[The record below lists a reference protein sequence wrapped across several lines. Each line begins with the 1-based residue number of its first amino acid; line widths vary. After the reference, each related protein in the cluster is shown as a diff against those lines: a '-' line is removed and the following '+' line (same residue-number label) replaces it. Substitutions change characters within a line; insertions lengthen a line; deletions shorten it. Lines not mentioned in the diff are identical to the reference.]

1 MSDELHAQG
10 MAVRRAV
17 LGAAHVER
25 AAAAATEF
33 SAPWQEFIT
42 RHAWGGVWAREGLDL
57 RTRSVI
63 TLTALTA
70 LGREH
75 EIAMHVR
82 AALRNG
88 LTPAEIAEL
97 LIHTSLYAG
106 VPTANAAFAIA
117 QQVLQEQDGAAT
129 DCARDTGAG

>member
-1 MSDELHAQG
+1 MSTSDELYEQG
-10 MAVRRAV
+10 MEVRRAV
-17 LGAAHVER
+17 LGEEHVER
-25 AAAAATEF
+25 AAQAATEF

-42 RHAWGGVWAREGLDL
+42 RHAWGAVWAREGLDR

-70 LGREH
+70 LGRER

-88 LTPAEIAEL
+88 LAPEEIAEV
-97 LIHTSLYAG
+97 LIHTAVYAG

-117 QQVLQEQDGAAT
+117 QQVLAEEASG
-129 DCARDTGAG
+129 GESG

>member
-1 MSDELHAQG
+1 MSTGDELYEQG

-17 LGAAHVER
+17 LGGEHVER
-25 AAAAATEF
+25 AAEAATEF

-42 RHAWGGVWAREGLDL
+42 RHAWGAVWAREGLDR

-88 LTPAEIAEL
+88 LAPEEIAEV
-97 LIHTSLYAG
+97 LIHTSIYAG
-106 VPTANAAFAIA
+106 VPAANAAFAIA
-117 QQVLQEQDGAAT
+117 AQVLAEEAA
-129 DCARDTGAG
+129 GGESG

>member
-1 MSDELHAQG
+1 

-17 LGAAHVER
+17 LGADHVER

-42 RHAWGGVWAREGLDL
+42 RHAWGAVWAREGLDR

-82 AALRNG
+82 AARRNG

-106 VPTANAAFAIA
+106 VPAANAAFAIA
-117 QQVLQEQDGAAT
+117 QQVLQEEDAAAGAAT
-129 DCARDTGAG
+129 EPARDAGNG